1 MARKTL
7 LTEAELRSFMK
18 LAELRPI
25 GDDKIR
31 EMYGQD
37 EDDAMEEGENV
48 QDDDPAGEAGVTSE
62 EMDMDMGDDDDDAP
76 EMDMDMD
83 MKMDAPAGGAK
94 MVSID
99 DFMGALESALED
111 VLDDEVE
118 VDMDDDA
125 EMDMDRE
132 DEPGGMEM
140 DAAVDAMDDG
150 DDDPMMEEEHD
161 DDINEEE
168 VVNEIARRVAERLQ
182 AKNENAEMIDQLAE
196 RILNRLTSK

>member
-25 GDDKIR
+25 GDDRIK
-31 EMYGQD
+31 EMYGD
-37 EDDAMEEGENV
+37 EDTVDEGEDRE
-48 QDDDPAGEAGVTSE
+48 DDDGAGAAGVTSE
-62 EMDMDMGDDDDDAP
+62 EMEMDVEMGGDDPPDMAAAPDMGAAP
-76 EMDMDMD
+76 D
-83 MKMDAPAGGAK
+83 AGGGK

-118 VDMDDDA
+118 VDMDDDDD
-125 EMDMDRE
+125 DM
-132 DEPGGMEM
+132 PG
-140 DAAVDAMDDG
+140 MDDDDDDMMG
-150 DDDPMMEEEHD
+150 DDDPPGMGGGYKRGPMMEEE
-161 DDINEEE
+161 DI
-168 VVNEIARRVAERLQ
+168 VNEVARRVAARLQ
-182 AKNENAEMIDQLAE
+182 DKQKNAEMVDQLAE